1 MPPMSNQL
9 YSGRKSIESDGTGQ
23 QWKEN
28 SNIVIDLGRFTNKR
42 NLATILTLSGVLS
55 ASVGTAL
62 TADTTY
68 NIRYKDDHFYNLL
81 SNVQVRLNGTTE
93 VKNVTSLALFRYIA
107 CLQNRGKFPY
117 EELPTSVTIKS
128 GATSA
133 TIPFKLVVV
142 IPYAMFDQIGATQT
156 NIATWLFSSFQ
167 LTAKCE
173 PASVVFNPTAR
184 VSTTPTSD
192 TGAATLSL
200 QSAYV
205 NCDAKYWIVEGITGT
220 TQLEYLQNLGNLY
233 VSKVISKGFAG
244 GGKGQFV
251 ELTPNLWARD
261 FTIVLRNSQTNER
274 LDNILDRVRIA
285 DGNNVLVDTKPEI
298 LKNEMMSK
306 FSLSQRLF
314 DKTLADSADNK
325 GVFYGVYRIDTNY
338 FGEMNNSLVIA
349 SWNQPRLIIDFNDN
363 FATESGGEQV
373 LVEVYQNYEEA
384 PQLLQ
389 QIALAQAQLQGAAQ
403 G

>member
-1 MPPMSNQL
+1 MAMSNQL

-42 NLATILTLSGVLS
+42 NLATILTLSGVLK
-55 ASVGTAL
+55 ASIDTAPSSE
-62 TADTTY
+62 TFY
-68 NIRYKDDHFYNLL
+68 NITYKDDHFYNLL
-81 SNVQVRLNGTTE
+81 SNMQVRLNGTTE
-93 VKNVTSLALFRYIA
+93 VKNVTSLALFRYLA

-117 EELPTSVTIKS
+117 EELPKQIKIEQ
-128 GATSA
+128 GKKEAT
-133 TIPFKLVVV
+133 TPFKLVIV

-173 PASVVFNPTAR
+173 PASVVFNKTAR
-184 VSTTPTSD
+184 VSTASDD
-192 TGAATLSL
+192 TGAATISL

-205 NCDAKYWIVEGITGT
+205 NCDAKYWIVEGISGN
-220 TQLEYLQNLGNLY
+220 TQLEFLQNLGNLY

-244 GGKGQFV
+244 GGKGQFI

-261 FTIVLRNSQTNER
+261 FTIVFRNSQTNER
-274 LDNILDRVRIA
+274 LDNIVDRIRIA

-298 LKNEMMSK
+298 IKNEMMSK

-314 DKTLADSADNK
+314 DKNLADSQDNK

-349 SWNQPRLIIDFNDN
+349 SWNQPRLVIDFNDN
-363 FATESGGEQV
+363 FATESGGQQV

-389 QIALAQAQLQGAAQ
+389 QIALAQAQAQSAIQG
-403 G
+403 

>member
-55 ASVGTAL
+55 ASVGTAP

-133 TIPFKLVVV
+133 TQ
-142 IPYAMFDQIGATQT
+142 Y
-156 NIATWLFSSFQ
+156 
-167 LTAKCE
+167 
-173 PASVVFNPTAR
+173 
-184 VSTTPTSD
+184 
-192 TGAATLSL
+192 
-200 QSAYV
+200 
-205 NCDAKYWIVEGITGT
+205 
-220 TQLEYLQNLGNLY
+220 
-233 VSKVISKGFAG
+233 
-244 GGKGQFV
+244 
-251 ELTPNLWARD
+251 EL
-261 FTIVLRNSQTNER
+261 
-274 LDNILDRVRIA
+274 
-285 DGNNVLVDTKPEI
+285 
-298 LKNEMMSK
+298 
-306 FSLSQRLF
+306 
-314 DKTLADSADNK
+314 
-325 GVFYGVYRIDTNY
+325 
-338 FGEMNNSLVIA
+338 
-349 SWNQPRLIIDFNDN
+349 
-363 FATESGGEQV
+363 
-373 LVEVYQNYEEA
+373 
-384 PQLLQ
+384 
-389 QIALAQAQLQGAAQ
+389 
-403 G
+403 